1 VAKEYSQQ
9 FLVPGSWFHGV
20 HGLAFNKDDQLFA
33 GSVVGQTIY
42 RVQVDSGEV
51 DRVIDPPTGMADD
64 IAFADDGTMA
74 WTAFLLGKVY
84 IRKPNGKTIEVAQG
98 LSGPNSLAF
107 GKDGRLFVTEV
118 FLGDALYEVDLKNVD
133 KPDFKPFARNELR
146 RVAEKMGGLN
156 GFEIH
161 KDDGF
166 LYGPIW
172 FKGEIVKVN
181 LETGASEVIASGFKI
196 PAAANIDPQN
206 RDNIYVVDTGTG
218 GIWSVSLT
226 SKAKRLVASMK
237 PGLDNLAFDSRGRLF
252 VTSMTDNGVYH
263 GRQADRGVAH
273 HRRGQARGPCRSRRD
288 DRRTARRRCTWR
300 TCSAIATVG
309 GTSGAVTDVLRV
321 HGETHAYPIRHLG
334 RAQARR
340 CSRAGSPTPC
350 EKIDRKTG
358 KLVAT
363 LGEFAAPVDAVEVRR
378 RHDVRGRAGD
388 GQPREGECRRQ
399 GRAATVDEGA
409 ARARWPW
416 SHGAGT
422 ADLRHRD
429 FAAGVVTEIDVADG
443 RAQGGGGQSRR
454 PRRHRC
460 RSGRQALRRRGRP
473 EARRRD
479 RSGDRPRRSVIA
491 SNLDIGLAPFP
502 GGPPALVPTG
512 VAVEPLR
519 CIVYVSADIRNC
531 ALQVDAALVGA
542 FQRVLTM
549 AGIPFIRDFKFDYG
563 TAMEVTPLIR
573 RVVANNPN
581 PFTFKGTGTYIIGH
595 GKVAVVDPGP
605 DQQEHIDAVLRALRG
620 ETVTHIL
627 VTHTHIDHVPATP
640 ALARAT
646 GAKVYSY
653 GPHPEPPEGDHAE
666 EPGDLLLRAG
676 REAERRRRDP
686 GRRLERRGRPYAR
699 PHLQP
704 SLLRG
709 EGGQGAALG

>member
-1 VAKEYSQQ
+1 MELGRIVTTAALVFGLAGSALAQQAAPSAQPAPVAKEYSQQ

-252 VTSMTDNGVYH
+252 VTSMTDNGIYMVDKQT
-263 GRQADRGVAH
+263 G
-273 HRRGQARGPCRSRRD
+273 S
-288 DRRTARRRCTWR
+288 WR
-300 TCSAIATVG
+300 TIVEGKLAIPADLAVTTEGGKETVHVADVFSYRNVD
-309 GTSGAVTDVLRV
+309 GTTGAVTDVLRV
-321 HGETHAYPIRHLG
+321 HGETHSYPTGISVGPKHTLLSSWFSNTV
-334 RAQARR
+334 Q
-340 CSRAGSPTPC
+340 
-350 EKIDRKTG
+350 KIDRKTG

-363 LGEFAAPVDAVEVRR
+363 LGEFTAPVDALEAADGTIYVAELATGNLVKVSPDGKTRTNI
-378 RHDVRGRAGD
+378 VKELRGPVALA
-388 GQPREGECRRQ
+388 Q
-399 GRAATVDEGA
+399 
-409 ARARWPW
+409 
-416 SHGAGT
+416 GAGT
-422 ADLRHRD
+422 QIY
-429 FAAGVVTEIDVADG
+429 VTEIAAGAVTQIDVATGARKVVADNLAGPEGIDVGPDG
-443 RAQGGGGQSRR
+443 KLYVAEVGQKRVVAID
-454 PRRHRC
+454 PANGHKV
-460 RSGRQALRRRGRP
+460 
-473 EARRRD
+473 
-479 RSGDRPRRSVIA
+479 VIA

-502 GGPPALVPTG
+502 GGPPALMPTG
-512 VAVEPLR
+512 VAVSR
-519 CIVYVSADIRNC
+519 SGAVYVSADIRN
-531 ALQVDAALVGA
+531 ALYK
-542 FQRVLTM
+542 LT
-549 AGIPFIRDFKFDYG
+549 
-563 TAMEVTPLIR
+563 
-573 RVVANNPN
+573 
-581 PFTFKGTGTYIIGH
+581 
-595 GKVAVVDPGP
+595 
-605 DQQEHIDAVLRALRG
+605 
-620 ETVTHIL
+620 
-627 VTHTHIDHVPATP
+627 
-640 ALARAT
+640 
-646 GAKVYSY
+646 
-653 GPHPEPPEGDHAE
+653 PPS
-666 EPGDLLLRAG
+666 P
-676 REAERRRRDP
+676 
-686 GRRLERRGRPYAR
+686 
-699 PHLQP
+699 
-704 SLLRG
+704 
-709 EGGQGAALG
+709 

>member
-1 VAKEYSQQ
+1 MELGRIVTTAALVFGLAGSALAQQAAPSTQPAPVAKEYNQQ

-84 IRKPNGKTIEVAQG
+84 IRKPNGKTIEVAHG

-107 GKDGRLFVTEV
+107 GKDNRLFVTEV

-252 VTSMTDNGVYH
+252 VTSMTDNGIYLVDKQT
-263 GRQADRGVAH
+263 G
-273 HRRGQARGPCRSRRD
+273 S
-288 DRRTARRRCTWR
+288 WR
-300 TCSAIATVG
+300 TIVEGKLAIPADLAVTTEGAKETVHVADVFSYRNVD
-309 GTSGAVTDVLRV
+309 GTTGAVTDMLRV
-321 HGETHAYPIRHLG
+321 HGETHSYPTGISVGPKHTLLSSWFSNTV
-334 RAQARR
+334 Q
-340 CSRAGSPTPC
+340 
-350 EKIDRKTG
+350 KIDRKTG

-363 LGEFAAPVDAVEVRR
+363 LGEFAAPVDALEAADGTIYVAELATGNLVKVSPDGKTRTNI
-378 RHDVRGRAGD
+378 VKELRGPVALA
-388 GQPREGECRRQ
+388 Q
-399 GRAATVDEGA
+399 
-409 ARARWPW
+409 
-416 SHGAGT
+416 GAGT
-422 ADLRHRD
+422 QIY
-429 FAAGVVTEIDVADG
+429 VTEIAAGAVTQIDVASGARKVVADNLAGPEGIDVGPDG
-443 RAQGGGGQSRR
+443 KLYVAEVGQKRVVAID
-454 PRRHRC
+454 PANGHKV
-460 RSGRQALRRRGRP
+460 
-473 EARRRD
+473 
-479 RSGDRPRRSVIA
+479 VIA

-502 GGPPALVPTG
+502 GGPPALMPTG
-512 VAVEPLR
+512 VAVSR
-519 CIVYVSADIRNC
+519 SGAVYVSADIRN
-531 ALQVDAALVGA
+531 ALYK
-542 FQRVLTM
+542 LT
-549 AGIPFIRDFKFDYG
+549 
-563 TAMEVTPLIR
+563 
-573 RVVANNPN
+573 
-581 PFTFKGTGTYIIGH
+581 
-595 GKVAVVDPGP
+595 
-605 DQQEHIDAVLRALRG
+605 
-620 ETVTHIL
+620 
-627 VTHTHIDHVPATP
+627 
-640 ALARAT
+640 
-646 GAKVYSY
+646 
-653 GPHPEPPEGDHAE
+653 PPS
-666 EPGDLLLRAG
+666 P
-676 REAERRRRDP
+676 
-686 GRRLERRGRPYAR
+686 
-699 PHLQP
+699 
-704 SLLRG
+704 
-709 EGGQGAALG
+709 